1 MMAKDQIKN
10 KRRYYKATKEKGDST
25 ASNSNYKMFIVR
37 FHDDES
43 NAVQNDGPYSEEEK
57 ATEILNS
64 YLKRGICSWLV
75 SYNG

>member
-1 MMAKDQIKN
+1 MNRDHKKAKRK
-10 KRRYYKATKEKGDST
+10 YYKAASDKDGTST
-25 ASNSNYKMFIVR
+25 SSSHYKMFLVR

-43 NAVQNDGPYSEEEK
+43 NAIQNDGPFSKEDE

-64 YLKRGICSWLV
+64 YLRKGICSWLV